1 MRIISKLHKLNRH
14 TLQAKLKTASHRFA
28 LMVDNYSPDDTEAEN
43 GLLMV
48 TGKVFVP
55 GYTDATVTIV
65 YPKRKRSTDQSFY
78 YITPTESTEDMS
90 LAYSDDTF
98 YPRFSECEQAVK
110 DLPEVTVS
118 QYFYDKGIIPD
129 DPSTFTALTGIPL
142 ESSLVNDIN
151 EITGEDTNYYTIG
164 ADPEHKNIDKLI
176 KDYTNYQDGDKII
189 PYLDITD
196 KFFNN
201 GTPTR
206 FLESNGNIDFI
217 GDQILVS
224 PTDFYNSL
232 TIILRQPSEH
242 PELNTH
248 RISNYDDWC
257 ITVTSTFISEIENY
271 GFDYSQRFW
280 MSDFNDRVSDLVY
293 SSVSHYWHSLYSSL
307 DEWASLVNNGILQ
320 IGSQNLLLPDLY
332 NEYHN
337 VCGDGNPWTY
347 KNLEF
352 TIKTKD
358 LEGFTPVE
366 GLGNG
371 VFHFVLHSDNII
383 EESLSHFSNP
393 TFLNENPN
401 DNQLYLTD
409 LPNDRDYDTR
419 PNNAY
424 HLYSTVYFASNKRG
438 REIVFLHLPDSL
450 MSGCLDTAPSWTTLN
465 YLKTQ
470 GQQLMNCLQETILS
484 LSQDDNEEPAV
495 VDENTIDGTPSENT
509 DSPQDLMNRLT
520 DKGWTQQ
527 TPTTIISPTIGDA
540 KGNEYFKLQ
549 FTCIDNTWRLSSII
563 VPCEATGGEVP
574 LPLSD
579 TQLNEDVTS
588 EDIQYDLEKI
598 AESGNLWADSFVKA
612 NSKEGWLDRYNTLC
626 DYDRWTAIVAA
637 NFINSDL
644 RDLSNVTPNLEKN
657 PVSIETL
664 LTEGNLDNF
673 SNAIEW
679 VERVLQ
685 AFNLPHSLNIP
696 SDYKLSFGIISTENG
711 YYRIKFNTDSQDYML
726 EVELLPAGKSLFPDV
741 YYETYWPLWT
751 DLFDKTS
758 YADFTT
764 ILPGVGPY
772 LTILYLFNQPIL
784 EDPQILNNIQRIINN
799 EFQLERDQQ
808 AAEEAQQKAD
818 QWLSQVTECMNQSQI
833 FTQTDDN
840 EWKRSTAPIVIN
852 GVDYSQQIVGEIIIH
867 ADPNREEIRIKPKL
881 HPTLEADSIFQY
893 YGSLV
898 PEKLANALDK
908 NRSLWGSTEKVN
920 TLVGHDVING
930 IMTSEQLTAVEENTH
945 DILPWLSNSSAQQ
958 VKALQNAAGWVQ
970 YCDKI
975 LNNEDIPSLDFIKQG
990 LHGNIF
996 NLLRKNNVS
1005 GTTGINDFLQSLGAI
1020 PLKSTNDYGHME
1032 EAGSNFYP
1040 FAYDVCRYYA
1050 LPVEVNGWGTF
1061 YCALAFTKQN
1071 GKPVCQ
1077 LQDNYL
1083 CVDRGANSR
1092 WKYRFA
1098 HVIDE
1103 DPGTHFTTLGDTFNS
1118 LVTGAGLPNY
1128 NLLRFL
1134 QEQLANGLQATD
1146 AVPQALEENKEY
1158 IDNLLNMR

>member
-1 MRIISKLHKLNRH
+1 MRIISKYHKLNKH
-14 TLQAKLKTASHRFA
+14 ALHAKLKTASHRFA

-142 ESSLVNDIN
+142 ESDLVNDIN
-151 EITGEDTNYYTIG
+151 DITGEDTNYYIIG
-164 ADPEHKNIDKLI
+164 ADERHQYLDNTI
-176 KDYTNYQDGDKII
+176 KRYTDYQNGDKII
-189 PYLDITD
+189 PYLDLTSVFIDNGAPTFNLSSAD
-196 KFFNN
+196 TEYIAENFF
-201 GTPTR
+201 
-206 FLESNGNIDFI
+206 
-217 GDQILVS
+217 VS
-224 PTDFYNSL
+224 PSDFYNSL
-232 TIILRQPSEH
+232 TIILRQPTEH
-242 PELNTH
+242 PELNMDSI
-248 RISNYDDWC
+248 RPWDDWV
-257 ITVTSTFISEIENY
+257 ITVTSTFIPEIKNY
-271 GFDYSQRFW
+271 GIQYSDDRLY
-280 MSDFNDRVSDLVY
+280 SDFWGYVSESIWPMAL
-293 SSVSHYWHSLYSSL
+293 HYMHSLYSSL
-307 DEWASLVNNGILQ
+307 DEWSNLVINGTLPLVS
-320 IGSQNLLLPDLY
+320 GNELPQNLYD
-332 NEYHN
+332 EYHN
-337 VCGDGNPWTY
+337 VCAEGNPWTY
-347 KNLEF
+347 KASYEF
-352 TIKTKD
+352 TIKTRD

-371 VFHFVLHSDNII
+371 VFHFVQWRNNAL

-401 DNQLYLTD
+401 DNELYLSA
-409 LPNDRDYDTR
+409 LPYKNTHFSPSLIYY
-419 PNNAY
+419 PQ
-424 HLYSTVYFASNKRG
+424 YSTVYFASNKRG
-438 REIVFLHLPDSL
+438 REIVFLHLPDTL
-450 MSGCLDTAPSWTTLN
+450 MSGCLDTAPAWTTLN

-484 LSQDDNEEPAV
+484 LSNDDETEEPAIV
-495 VDENTIDGTPSENT
+495 DDDTVDENSD
-509 DSPQDLMNRLT
+509 DLMSRLIAL
-520 DKGWTQQ
+520 GWEQQ
-527 TPTTIISPTIGDA
+527 TPTTILSPLISDG
-540 KGNEYFKLQ
+540 KGNEHCKLQ
-549 FTCIDNTWRLSSII
+549 FTCIDNTWSLSGII
-563 VPCEATGGEVP
+563 VENASTGGEVP

-588 EDIQYDLEKI
+588 EDIQFSLEKI
-598 AESGNLWADSFVKA
+598 AESGHVWTDSFVRA
-612 NSKEGWLDRYNTLC
+612 NSKYGWLDRYNSLHS
-626 DYDRWTAIVAA
+626 YDRWVAIVAA

-644 RDLSNVTPNLEKN
+644 RDISNVTPNLEKN
-657 PVSIETL
+657 PISLDTL
-664 LTEGNLDNF
+664 LTEGNLDDY

-685 AFNLPHSLNIP
+685 AFNLPHSLDLP
-696 SDYKLSFGIISTENG
+696 SDYKLSYGIISTENEE
-711 YYRIKFNTDSQDYML
+711 YRIKFNTDDQENPL
-726 EVELLPAGKSLFPDV
+726 EVYLQPAGKLLFPDAYWTT
-741 YYETYWPLWT
+741 YYPLWT
-751 DLFDKTS
+751 ELFDKTP

-764 ILPGVGPY
+764 IFPGVGPY

-784 EDPQILNNIQRIINN
+784 EDPQILNNISRIINN
-799 EFQLERDQQ
+799 EFQIERDRQK
-808 AAEEAQQKAD
+808 AEEAQQKAD

-833 FTQTDDN
+833 FTQVDDHT
-840 EWKRSTAPIVIN
+840 WKRPTDPIVIN
-852 GVDYSQQIVGEIIIH
+852 GNDYSQQIVGKMIVT
-867 ADPNREEIRIKPKL
+867 ADPQREEITIYPMAQAA
-881 HPTLEADSIFQY
+881 PEADNLSQY
-893 YGSLV
+893 SGSLV
-898 PEKLANALDK
+898 PQQLAYALDK
-908 NRSLWGSTEKVN
+908 NGSLWGSTEKVN

-930 IMTSEQLTAVEENTH
+930 IMTSEQLTAVEENTN

-1020 PLKSTNDYGHME
+1020 PLKSTNDYGYME
-1032 EAGSNFYP
+1032 DAGVNFYP

-1061 YCALAFTKQN
+1061 YCALVFTKQN

-1083 CVDRGANSR
+1083 CFDRGASR
-1092 WKYRFA
+1092 WKYRFS
-1098 HVIDE
+1098 HVVDE
-1103 DPGTHFTTLGDTFNS
+1103 EPGTHLTTIGDTFNS

-1134 QEQLANGLQATD
+1134 QDQLGNGLQATD
-1146 AVPQALEENKEY
+1146 AAPQALEENKGY
-1158 IDNLLNMR
+1158 IDSLMNM